1 MLRFAVDLRV
11 TEKRGKKNNNLSQ
24 TLNLLPQDKTPT
36 SNPPPGKF
44 PEICGCNLYS
54 IKPVMVT
61 DNCAGVVDV
70 RWINIPRTQQ
80 RNVTSQGFTGIAGGF
95 HVMVYAFS
103 EDRTGSGSNCL
114 AAKILVSI
122 QECCRRQLSHRNV
135 FTLCQCYKLTMKD
148 KRQQNGRAHTSAHA
162 QKSLLIQSSQI
173 KYQTRQLCIT
183 LNHKPPLT
191 A

>member
-1 MLRFAVDLRV
+1 MWRSAVDLRV
-11 TEKRGKKNNNLSQ
+11 TKKKKTTTNLSQ

-36 SNPPPGKF
+36 SNPPRGKF
-44 PEICGCNLYS
+44 PEIYGCNLYS

-61 DNCAGVVDV
+61 DNCVGVLDV

-114 AAKILVSI
+114 TAKILVSI
-122 QECCRRQLSHRNV
+122 QQSCSVRQELSHINV
-135 FTLCQCYKLTMKD
+135 FTLCQCYKLTMKN
-148 KRQQNGRAHTSAHA
+148 KSHQNGRAHTSAKA
-162 QKSLLIQSSQI
+162 QQSLLIQSSQI
-173 KYQTRQLCIT
+173 QYQTR
-183 LNHKPPLT
+183 HP
-191 A
+191 